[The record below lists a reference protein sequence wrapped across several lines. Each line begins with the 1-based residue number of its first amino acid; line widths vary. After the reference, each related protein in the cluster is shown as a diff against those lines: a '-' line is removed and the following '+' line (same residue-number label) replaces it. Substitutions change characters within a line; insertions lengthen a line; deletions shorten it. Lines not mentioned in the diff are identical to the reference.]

1 MIEPLARG
9 WPRMPSLRWSYVS
22 VPLTLRDVAAHA
34 GVSPATVSR
43 TLNGDARVAAQL
55 RARVEA
61 SVEELGYRRNMLA
74 RSLRLRRLDAIGVM
88 VSDIEN
94 PHFSEMVKIIEHQSS
109 KAGYRVLVCGTNESR
124 DKQRVYLRMLADERV
139 AGVILSPT
147 DPAGPEIGDL
157 LDAGIPVVAFDRE
170 VSDPRVDTVIADN
183 VSGSAA
189 ATNLLIDYGHSDIAF
204 VGGGRGVETSI
215 ERLTGYKRAMR
226 SAGLTARTAIG
237 HFRIEG
243 GRRAVAE
250 LLTAETPPTAVI
262 VANNLM
268 TLGAIKAAHDA
279 KVRIPGNLSLV
290 GIDNPYWSEF
300 VNPPITSLAQPV
312 AEMARE
318 AIEMLLTRLDGDA
331 SLPRRSVH
339 ALDLVVRDSA
349 SPLKT
354 TRRAR

>member
-1 MIEPLARG
+1 M
-9 WPRMPSLRWSYVS
+9 S
-22 VPLTLRDVAAHA
+22 VPLTLRDVAVHA

-43 TLNGDARVAAQL
+43 TLNGDARVNAQM
-55 RARVEA
+55 RARVQA
-61 SVEELGYRRNMLA
+61 SVETLGYRRNMLA
-74 RSLRLRRLDAIGVM
+74 RNLRRRRLDAIGVI

-94 PHFSEMVKIIEHQSS
+94 PHFGEMVKIIEQEGFR
-109 KAGYRVLVCGTNESR
+109 AGYRVLVCGTNESR

-147 DPAGPEIGDL
+147 DPTGPEIGDL

-170 VSDPRVDTVIADN
+170 VSDPRVDTVIVDN
-183 VSGSAA
+183 VSGSTE
-189 ATNLLIDYGHSDIAF
+189 ATNLLIHYGHTDIAF
-204 VGGGRGVETSI
+204 VGGGKGVETST

-226 SAGLTARTAIG
+226 SAGLTPRTTIG

-250 LLTAETPPTAVI
+250 LLRAETSPTGVV

-268 TLGAIKAAHDA
+268 TLGAIKAVHDA
-279 KVRIPGNLSLV
+279 RVRIPDDLSLV
-290 GIDNPYWSEF
+290 GVDNPYWSEF

-318 AIEMLLTRLDGDA
+318 AIKMLLSRIDGDA
-331 SLPRRSVH
+331 SPPRRSVH
-339 ALDLVVRDSA
+339 AFDLVVRESS
-349 SPLKT
+349 SPPK
-354 TRRAR
+354 RARRGRLTP